1 MCVQRP
7 IHVSTAITRTSWY
20 RLMRPVKE
28 RSSLEAGIE
37 VREKEGEIEA
47 EIGKREKGKERG
59 WGESKIGKARE

>member
-28 RSSLEAGIE
+28 RTNDQESGAFADSGLVHVSVGGGGR
-37 VREKEGEIEA
+37 REEG
-47 EIGKREKGKERG
+47 GRG
-59 WGESKIGKARE
+59 YGF